1 MKYIMISIFS
11 LFFLSSIHSEI
22 LNDYQD
28 IRKGVL
34 EKNLIELK
42 KPEFQKDI
50 LPHDFTYF
58 IDLLQ
63 YGKKTE
69 QERTYAYSLVRLFSN
84 ILKGAEYV
92 NADKFSTTLLK
103 PLPDA
108 LKDYFITTKM
118 ETYFSNK
125 TLYDA
130 ETLDRFKE
138 VVNTMLYTRFST
150 EFEVFKRSPGEFL
163 DILSDEITHV
173 VEEEMSIEQLRQS
186 FIRFLEIGLS
196 KLVWSPEDGEKT
208 WNSVKDI
215 SYQLATLVD
224 NNILV
229 DINDLDD
236 LFWTL
241 TYRYCYFLE
250 IAGSDLPLEF
260 FEKVKND
267 ITAQELLFLEL
278 EEEDNL
284 FESKASYLTRSLFQ
298 AEVKS
303 RAYKKGIV
311 LS

>member
-1 MKYIMISIFS
+1 
-11 LFFLSSIHSEI
+11 
-22 LNDYQD
+22 
-28 IRKGVL
+28 
-34 EKNLIELK
+34 
-42 KPEFQKDI
+42 
-50 LPHDFTYF
+50 
-58 IDLLQ
+58 
-63 YGKKTE
+63 
-69 QERTYAYSLVRLFSN
+69 
-84 ILKGAEYV
+84 
-92 NADKFSTTLLK
+92 
-103 PLPDA
+103 
-108 LKDYFITTKM
+108 
-118 ETYFSNK
+118 
-125 TLYDA
+125 
-130 ETLDRFKE
+130 
-138 VVNTMLYTRFST
+138 
-150 EFEVFKRSPGEFL
+150 
-163 DILSDEITHV
+163 
-173 VEEEMSIEQLRQS
+173 
-186 FIRFLEIGLS
+186 LS